1 MPIKDFCD
9 MYSFKNLIKEPTCYK
24 SPTNPKCIDLMLT
37 NRDRTFLNSC
47 VIETG
52 LPDFHKMTVTV
63 LRPFLKKA
71 EPKVIIYRDYKNFT
85 NDTHRSFI
93 EELSGNLNITNNTA
107 LDSFLDICAEALNKT
122 AALKQKF
129 IRANKT

>member
-1 MPIKDFCD
+1 
-9 MYSFKNLIKEPTCYK
+9 
-24 SPTNPKCIDLMLT
+24 MLT
-37 NRDRTFLNSC
+37 NRHRSFLNSC

-63 LRPFLKKA
+63 LRSFLKKA
-71 EPKVIIYRDYKNFT
+71 KLKVIFYKGYKNFA
-85 NDTHRSFI
+85 NDNYRSFI

-107 LDSFLDICAEALNKT
+107 LDSFLDICTEALNKT
-122 AALKQKF
+122 APLKEKF

>member
-1 MPIKDFCD
+1 
-9 MYSFKNLIKEPTCYK
+9 
-24 SPTNPKCIDLMLT
+24 MLT

-47 VIETG
+47 AIETG

-63 LRPFLKKA
+63 LSPFLKKA

-85 NDTHRSFI
+85 NDTHRSLI

-107 LDSFLDICAEALNKT
+107 LDSFLDICREA
-122 AALKQKF
+122 
-129 IRANKT
+129 RANNSPFMNKNI

>member
-1 MPIKDFCD
+1 
-9 MYSFKNLIKEPTCYK
+9 
-24 SPTNPKCIDLMLT
+24 MLT

-47 VIETG
+47 AIETG

-63 LRPFLKKA
+63 LSPFLKKA
-71 EPKVIIYRDYKNFT
+71 EPKVMLY
-85 NDTHRSFI
+85 THRSLI

-107 LDSFLDICAEALNKT
+107 LDSFLDICTEALNKT
-122 AALKQKF
+122 APLKEKF

>member
-1 MPIKDFCD
+1 
-9 MYSFKNLIKEPTCYK
+9 
-24 SPTNPKCIDLMLT
+24 MLT

-47 VIETG
+47 AIETG

-63 LRPFLKKA
+63 LSPFLKKA